1 MQRLAANSPVVPPL
15 ASPPS
20 APRRRLLRRLLPC
33 AALVAAPALL
43 ALKPGDRF
51 GLKDLEDEPNMT
63 AKRFASL
70 FEDFAYDYHSYVQS
84 PNAFLRKR
92 TGDCDDY
99 AILADHILGR
109 RAGLKT
115 RLIRVELVNSRVNHV
130 VCYVTENKAYL
141 DYNNRKYFF
150 TLTRSGPTLREI
162 AGKVADSFG
171 KNWTV
176 ATEYTYSYEAGRSQP
191 VYSVVKTD
199 PPDQDPD
206 RNGPPPR

>member
-1 MQRLAANSPVVPPL
+1 VALAAGP
-15 ASPPS
+15 
-20 APRRRLLRRLLPC
+20 
-33 AALVAAPALL
+33 AAL

-51 GLKDLEDEPNMT
+51 GLNDLELTPNLT

-70 FEDFAYDYHSYVQS
+70 FEDFNYEYYPYVQS
-84 PNAFLRKR
+84 PHTFLRKR
-92 TGDCDDY
+92 SGDCDDY
-99 AILADHILGR
+99 AILADHVLGR
-109 RAGLKT
+109 RGGLTT
-115 RLIRVELVNSRVNHV
+115 RLIRVELVNSRINHV

-141 DYNNRKYFF
+141 DYNNRQYFF

-162 AGKVADSFG
+162 ATKVADSFG

-176 ATEYTYSYEAGRSQP
+176 ATEYTYNYEAGRSKA

-199 PPDQDPD
+199 PPERDPD